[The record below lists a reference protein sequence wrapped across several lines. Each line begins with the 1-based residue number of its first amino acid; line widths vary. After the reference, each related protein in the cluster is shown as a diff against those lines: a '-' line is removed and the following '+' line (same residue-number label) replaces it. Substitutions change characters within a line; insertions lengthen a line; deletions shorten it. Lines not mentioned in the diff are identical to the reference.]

1 MGTAITAD
9 FVLVPLR
16 KGVEIGVIKM
26 EVVEYMVLSSDYVGR
41 SISHSRE
48 HVVASME
55 SEMPSNSAH
64 VVPEGVEEA
73 DQLFDESHRF
83 QMTLDLPKSLKQCRQ
98 SVDTDHVKIIHK
110 LRLYVNLHNP
120 EGHTSQVSSRVTLSI
135 TFTQY

>member
-1 MGTAITAD
+1 M
-9 FVLVPLR
+9 F
-16 KGVEIGVIKM
+16 
-26 EVVEYMVLSSDYVGR
+26 LSSDYVGR
-41 SISHSRE
+41 PISHARE

-55 SEMPSNSAH
+55 SGIPSDSAH

-98 SVDTDHVKIIHK
+98 SADTDHIKIVHK

-135 TFTQY
+135 AVIQC